1 MPAVFGDPGSRTRPI
16 FCDSPRAAGPPT
28 NTSYRSVG
36 MACSRWS
43 RIFVKNLT
51 MFEVSGT
58 DNGGLPLSFCT
69 LTDHSPPILWVEL
82 VDSLCPPALQ

>member
-1 MPAVFGDPGSRTRPI
+1 MSAM
-16 FCDSPRAAGPPT
+16 CHRAAGPRT

-58 DNGGLPLSFCT
+58 AHGAHLATDMGVVVGNLWAGRETALTLSGGVREVPGHL
-69 LTDHSPPILWVEL
+69 DQANL
-82 VDSLCPPALQ
+82 VV